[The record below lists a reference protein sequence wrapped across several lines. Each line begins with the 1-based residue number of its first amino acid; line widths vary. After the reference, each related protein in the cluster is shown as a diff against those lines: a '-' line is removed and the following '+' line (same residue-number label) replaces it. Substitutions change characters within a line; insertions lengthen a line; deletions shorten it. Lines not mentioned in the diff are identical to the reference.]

1 MKQKI
6 NFYFKKFDAV
16 FSRIL
21 YYAMIFLAC
30 YIFTV
35 SVPARVAHSDIGPDM
50 FGPVHEQID
59 ENTFIFG
66 YRPVFVLTG
75 SMEPYMDTNSIILTK
90 EVTDISELAV
100 GDVVSY
106 HVNTN
111 DGDTLRITHRIIEID
126 GEYIYTKG
134 DNNNVPDGYPLTM
147 DNIEAKVTSV
157 FNQLPWLI
165 DKWNSGTSGKIL
177 IISFAIA
184 VILFFM
190 TIKSVIKSFFE
201 DENEE
206 ENTETNKISIVPFIV
221 DRVVWAASLGVVIFT
236 HYNAYGFVK
245 YVKIETALAGVFV
258 VYLIGKTIYVAI
270 KIKKE
275 QSSEEILLEN
285 NK

>member
-6 NFYFKKFDAV
+6 KHYFKKFDAV

-30 YIFTV
+30 YIITV
-35 SVPARVAHSDIGPDM
+35 SVPARIAHSDIGPDM

-75 SMEPYMDTNSIILTK
+75 SMEPYMLTNSIIITK

-111 DGDTLRITHRIIEID
+111 DGDTLRITHRITDIE
-126 GEYIYTKG
+126 GEFIYTKG

-165 DKWNSGTSGKIL
+165 DKWNSGMSGKIL
-177 IISFAIA
+177 IVSFAIA

-190 TIKSVIKSFFE
+190 TIKSVVQSFLE
-201 DENEE
+201 DENDE
-206 ENTETNKISIVPFIV
+206 ENTESTTISLAPFII
-221 DRVVWAASLGVVIFT
+221 DRLVWAVSLGVVVFT
-236 HYNAYGFVK
+236 HYNAWGFIK
-245 YVKIETALAGVFV
+245 YVKIEAAIAGVFV
-258 VYLIGKTIYVAI
+258 SYLIGKSIYAAI

-275 QSSEEILLEN
+275 KSAEETLVEN
-285 NK
+285 NA